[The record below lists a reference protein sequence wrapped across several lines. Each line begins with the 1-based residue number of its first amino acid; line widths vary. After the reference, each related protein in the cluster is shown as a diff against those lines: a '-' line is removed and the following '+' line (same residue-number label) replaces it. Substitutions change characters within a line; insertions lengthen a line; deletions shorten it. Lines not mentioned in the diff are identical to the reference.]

1 MTRKPLLLGVI
12 CNVTPYPMSKS
23 CMIEKLVSWC
33 TRDRLWRD
41 IGGLRPSVGSGA
53 YGCALAR
60 SRADIWRP
68 CICNHH
74 GYWNSNCSHLIRN
87 KKYWFEA
94 MKRPTFYADIVSV
107 YLGMETVSD
116 LRIRWYLRRPVRLPR
131 VWSLRDK
138 YSGRT
143 QARSHT
149 GRNKARLSVKSSN

>member
-94 MKRPTFYADIVSV
+94 IITSKRNPLFTLTLQVFTSAWRQFRICAFVDIFAGPSV
-107 YLGMETVSD
+107 CREYEAFGTSTAVG
-116 LRIRWYLRRPVRLPR
+116 PRL
-131 VWSLRDK
+131 V
-138 YSGRT
+138 
-143 QARSHT
+143 HT
-149 GRNKARLSVKSSN
+149 LEGIKPG